1 MTKVT
6 NVTARSLLLRPLLKS
21 FCLPGILYAA
31 EAISSIAT
39 DIRMLGNCVNRA
51 LYKIF
56 GLSDKD
62 NLLQL
67 RQFIGLSSLSKLI
80 EKRRYNFMDRILGD
94 SRYSVLCDAFVSN
107 LCSRFVVI

>member
-1 MTKVT
+1 MQQKQYH
-6 NVTARSLLLRPLLKS
+6 SLP
-21 FCLPGILYAA
+21 
-31 EAISSIAT
+31 T
-39 DIRMLGNCVNRA
+39 DIRMLDNCVNRA

-80 EKRRYNFMDRILGD
+80 EKRRCNFMDRILGD
-94 SRYSVLCDAFVSN
+94 SRYSVGLLCDAFVSN

>member
-1 MTKVT
+1 M
-6 NVTARSLLLRPLLKS
+6 LL

-31 EAISSIAT
+31 EAISFTAT
-39 DIRMLGNCVNRA
+39 DIRMLDNCVNRA

-80 EKRRYNFMDRILGD
+80 EKRRCNFMDRILGD

>member
-1 MTKVT
+1 MQKKHAT
-6 NVTARSLLLRPLLKS
+6 
-21 FCLPGILYAA
+21 GILYAA
-31 EAISSIAT
+31 EAISFTAT
-39 DIRMLGNCVNRA
+39 DIRMLNNCVNRA

-80 EKRRYNFMDRILGD
+80 EKVARELFFHWVGRAPDKLADPAFSKRGGGGGGWRPGD
-94 SRYSVLCDAFVSN
+94 KIKVM
-107 LCSRFVVI
+107 

>member
-1 MTKVT
+1 
-6 NVTARSLLLRPLLKS
+6 
-21 FCLPGILYAA
+21 
-31 EAISSIAT
+31 
-39 DIRMLGNCVNRA
+39 MLDNCVNRA

-80 EKRRYNFMDRILGD
+80 EKRRCNFMDIGILGD

>member
-1 MTKVT
+1 
-6 NVTARSLLLRPLLKS
+6 
-21 FCLPGILYAA
+21 
-31 EAISSIAT
+31 
-39 DIRMLGNCVNRA
+39 MLDNCVNRA

-56 GLSDKD
+56 SLSDKD

-80 EKRRYNFMDRILGD
+80 EKRCNFMDRILGD

-107 LCSRFVVI
+107 LCSLFVVI

>member
-1 MTKVT
+1 MKW
-6 NVTARSLLLRPLLKS
+6 SLCPINYLDFKCHRFVILAHNSLPLTYV
-21 FCLPGILYAA
+21 CLIIVLTELY
-31 EAISSIAT
+31 
-39 DIRMLGNCVNRA
+39 R

-56 GLSDKD
+56 SLSDKD

-80 EKRRYNFMDRILGD
+80 EKRCCNFMDRILGD

>member
-1 MTKVT
+1 MLIYPSVE
-6 NVTARSLLLRPLLKS
+6 LLKS

-31 EAISSIAT
+31 EAISFTAT
-39 DIRMLGNCVNRA
+39 DIRMLDVNRA

-80 EKRRYNFMDRILGD
+80 EKRRCNFMDRILGD

>member
-1 MTKVT
+1 VLVAITELVS
-6 NVTARSLLLRPLLKS
+6 VELLKS

-31 EAISSIAT
+31 EAISFTAT
-39 DIRMLGNCVNRA
+39 DIRMLDNCVNRA

-67 RQFIGLSSLSKLI
+67 RQFIGLSSLSKNSKLI
-80 EKRRYNFMDRILGD
+80 EKRRCNFMDTILGD